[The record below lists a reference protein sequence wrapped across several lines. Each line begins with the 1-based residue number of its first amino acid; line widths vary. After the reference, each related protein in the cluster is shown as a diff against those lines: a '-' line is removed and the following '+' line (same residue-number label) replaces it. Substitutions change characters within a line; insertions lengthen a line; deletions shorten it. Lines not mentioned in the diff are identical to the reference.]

1 MSYWWD
7 GTTRSHAERLRPT
20 SFVYI
25 YNRGNPLH
33 HVDLHVLFLQGRRG
47 STNQGINAEVVALSV
62 NVFFIATLLANGMTL
77 GRICRVFKME

>member
-1 MSYWWD
+1 M
-7 GTTRSHAERLRPT
+7 
-20 SFVYI
+20 
-25 YNRGNPLH
+25 H